1 MFTGIVE
8 EVGKVNTF
16 NDFTLIVECKKILEG
31 IKIGASISTSGICL
45 TVTNLEGN
53 KISFDLSEETIN
65 KSIFGKEQE
74 ITHVNLER
82 SATLETRIGGHLV
95 EGHVE
100 ETGICIEIEKL
111 SESTIITFEVNKNL
125 LENIIEKGYVAI
137 DGTSLTVNKI
147 YDNTFQVSIIPHT
160 LNETTFKNLK
170 INQYVNVETDVN
182 ARYIKKYVEDI
193 IKRKS
198 L

>member
-1 MFTGIVE
+1 MNKSAFFI
-8 EVGKVNTF
+8 VGKHPVIEALKNPKRKVIRVFLT
-16 NDFTLIVECKKILEG
+16 EESKK
-31 IKIGASISTSGICL
+31 
-45 TVTNLEGN
+45 
-53 KISFDLSEETIN
+53 TI
-65 KSIFGKEQE
+65 
-74 ITHVNLER
+74 HR
-82 SATLETRIGGHLV
+82 
-95 EGHVE
+95 
-100 ETGICIEIEKL
+100 
-111 SESTIITFEVNKNL
+111 ESPNKNL

-147 YDNTFQVSIIPHT
+147 YDKTFQVSIIPHT
-160 LNETTFKNLK
+160 LKETTFKNLK

>member
-1 MFTGIVE
+1 M
-8 EVGKVNTF
+8 
-16 NDFTLIVECKKILEG
+16 
-31 IKIGASISTSGICL
+31 
-45 TVTNLEGN
+45 
-53 KISFDLSEETIN
+53 
-65 KSIFGKEQE
+65 
-74 ITHVNLER
+74 
-82 SATLETRIGGHLV
+82 
-95 EGHVE
+95 
-100 ETGICIEIEKL
+100 

>member
-31 IKIGASISTSGICL
+31 IKIGDSISTSGICL
-45 TVTNLEGN
+45 TVTNLEEN

-125 LENIIEKGYVAI
+125 LENIIEKG
-137 DGTSLTVNKI
+137 TSLTVNKI

>member
-1 MFTGIVE
+1 MCIRDSWRTYWRTCWRW
-8 EVGKVNTF
+8 K
-16 NDFTLIVECKKILEG
+16 D
-31 IKIGASISTSGICL
+31 
-45 TVTNLEGN
+45 
-53 KISFDLSEETIN
+53 
-65 KSIFGKEQE
+65 
-74 ITHVNLER
+74 
-82 SATLETRIGGHLV
+82 V

-100 ETGICIEIEKL
+100 ETGICREIEKL
-111 SESTIITFEVNKNL
+111 RESTIITFEVNKNL

-198 L
+198 LWTQN

>member
-8 EVGKVNTF
+8 EVGKVNSF
-16 NDFTLIVECKKILEG
+16 SNFELIIECEKIIEG
-31 IKIGASISTSGICL
+31 IKVGDSISTSGICL
-45 TVTNLEGN
+45 TITNMEDN
-53 KISFDLSEETIN
+53 KISFDLSEETMS
-65 KSIFGKEQE
+65 KSIFGTKQE

-100 ETGICIEIEKL
+100 DTGVCKEIEKL
-111 SESTIITFEVNKNL
+111 KESTLITFEVDNNV
-125 LENIIEKGYVAI
+125 LENVIEKGYIAI

-147 YDNTFQVSIIPHT
+147 IGNSFQVSIIPHT
-160 LNETTFKNLK
+160 LKETTFKNLK